1 MFQGW
6 YRGVIVTFLCS
17 RGATQVL
24 LGCQRV
30 VTGVLQGCYR
40 GVTAVLEG
48 CYSGVRG
55 MFQGCYGG
63 VTMVLQGC
71 YKGVTEVY
79 CTDCDD
85 LITPRTRALLHECV
99 DVGRKPEGVTNV
111 L

>member
-1 MFQGW
+1 
-6 YRGVIVTFLCS
+6 
-17 RGATQVL
+17 
-24 LGCQRV
+24 
-30 VTGVLQGCYR
+30 
-40 GVTAVLEG
+40 
-48 CYSGVRG
+48 
-55 MFQGCYGG
+55 
-63 VTMVLQGC
+63 MVLQGC